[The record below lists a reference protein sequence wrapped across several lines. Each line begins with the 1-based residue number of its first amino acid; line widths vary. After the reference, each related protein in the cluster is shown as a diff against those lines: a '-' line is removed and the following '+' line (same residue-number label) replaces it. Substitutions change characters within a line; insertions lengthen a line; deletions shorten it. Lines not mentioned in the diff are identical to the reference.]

1 MIIPSSLRADMLK
14 LIHQGHFGLE
24 KCKQRARFSMYWAGI
39 NKQIE
44 QLVSSC
50 STCLNHRNKQ
60 RRESMISYDVPDA
73 PWVKVA
79 SDLFTLNNRLRYY
92 YISGLSSEMYCSIPS
107 GRHEVVYCYQSDKK
121 YLFNSWYTKDYI

>member
-1 MIIPSSLRADMLK
+1 MIIPLSLRADMLK
-14 LIHQGHFGLE
+14 LIHQGHFGIE
-24 KCKQRARFSMYWAGI
+24 KCKQRTRFSMYWPGI

-60 RRESMISYDVPDA
+60 RRESVIPHDVPDA

-79 SDLFTLNNRLRYY
+79 SDLLTLNNRE
-92 YISGLSSEMYCSIPS
+92 GLSFEINCSFSP
-107 GRHEVVYCYQSDKK
+107 GRHGIVYC
-121 YLFNSWYTKDYI
+121 